1 MPRKR
6 AHISLETLLASEL
19 LRRKDEDGNPWI
31 TYEHAK
37 LMTAA
42 QIISL
47 FQRQHNILH
56 AHDGPDTHWNVELM
70 PIMQH
75 RHITKTVDVPRFHKG
90 ERLRKAR
97 AALDAFLAT
106 GIKPPRPTNKR
117 RIAVRANPWP
127 PKGSRKLRSRS
138 SFERRV
144 P

>member
-19 LRRKDEDGNPWI
+19 LRRKDAGGKPWI
-31 TYEHAK
+31 PYEHAK

-56 AHDGPDTHWNVELM
+56 SHDGPDTHWNVELM

-75 RHITKTVDVPRFHKG
+75 REITAKVDIPRAA
-90 ERLRKAR
+90 KAKKLAR
-97 AALDAFLAT
+97 AKAALDTFLTT
-106 GIKPPRPTNKR
+106 GEKPPLLGRPKKKIR
-117 RIAVRANPWP
+117 SRGF
-127 PKGSRKLRSRS
+127 PKGHRPLPRWGGGVFAR
-138 SFERRV
+138 
-144 P
+144 